1 MRDPIIPA
9 GMEIFH
15 THYHFAPA
23 VRGGG
28 LLFVSGQLGL
38 IDLAPPTLAD
48 GLAAQIDSALIN
60 LGKTLEAAGRDY
72 SDVIEIGTFHVG
84 QLDDHMP
91 SFVEALARFFG
102 APYPAWTAVGVAS
115 LAIPGALV
123 EIKATALA

>member
-1 MRDPIIPA
+1 
-9 GMEIFH
+9 MEIFH
-15 THYHFAPA
+15 DHYHFAPA

-38 IDLAPPTLAD
+38 TDLAPPMLAD
-48 GLAAQIDSALIN
+48 GLAAQIDSALTN
-60 LGKTLEAAGRDY
+60 LGKVLEAAGRGY
-72 SDVIEIGTFHVG
+72 ADVLELGSFHVG
-84 QLDDHMP
+84 PLDDHMP
-91 SFVEALARFFG
+91 LFVEALARFFG